1 MVILLCLCRD
11 RPLGRKPQQ
20 VCDRS
25 AVQRFKTPLLG
36 RRKLRRDLECGEV
49 GQGSPNTMQL
59 RLELGGSG

>member
-36 RRKLRRDLECGEV
+36 R
-49 GQGSPNTMQL
+49 
-59 RLELGGSG
+59 